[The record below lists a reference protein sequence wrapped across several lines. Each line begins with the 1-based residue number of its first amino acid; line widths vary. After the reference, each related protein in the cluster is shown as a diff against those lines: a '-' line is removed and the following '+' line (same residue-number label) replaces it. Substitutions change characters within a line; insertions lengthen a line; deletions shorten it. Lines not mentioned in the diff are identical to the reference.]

1 MQRFAGRRAVLVSM
15 HGKER
20 AIAPALAP
28 LGIAVEVASI
38 DTDAFGTF
46 SGEVPRAGTPLEAA
60 RRKIEAGMAARPDAT
75 LFLATEGSFGPHP
88 HLPFAHVDHELIL
101 LRDRN
106 DELELLAEH
115 VTTETN
121 LGAFAIESIAELDD
135 AAQRIGLPSHAAI
148 VRARER
154 IYKGITSID
163 ELRALVERELPVT
176 IEADLRAMHN
186 PTRMRAIARAAESLA
201 EAMRSACPR
210 CARPGFVVR
219 DARRG
224 LPCAA
229 CGAPTQ
235 GIIAEVRRC
244 EGCGATAEVPREV
257 RAMDPQW
264 CEICNP

>member
-1 MQRFAGRRAVLVSM
+1 MIVADMRAVLVTK
-15 HGKER
+15 HGKQR
-20 AIAPALAP
+20 AIAPALEP
-28 LGIAVEVASI
+28 LGITLEVLPI

-46 SGEVPRAGTPLEAA
+46 SGEIPRVGTPLDAA

-75 LFLATEGSFGPHP
+75 LFLASEGSFGPHP
-88 HLPFAHVDHELIL
+88 HLPFTHANHELIL

-106 DELELLAEH
+106 RDLELQGQH

-121 LGAFAIESIAELDD
+121 HGAFTIENAAQLDD
-135 AAQRIGLPSHAAI
+135 AAKRIGLPSHAAI
-148 VRARER
+148 VRARAR
-154 IYKGITSID
+154 IYKGITSIE

-186 PTRMRAIARAAESLA
+186 PTRMRAIARAAENLA
-201 EAMRSACPR
+201 EALRSACPR

-229 CGAPTQ
+229 CGTPTK
-235 GIIAEVRRC
+235 GIIAEIKRC
-244 EGCGATAEVPREV
+244 EGCGATAELPREIK
-257 RAMDPQW
+257 AMDPQW
-264 CEICNP
+264 CEVCNP